1 MSLFVR
7 PKGRIDKWAVH
18 WGCQRILECVGNVTV
33 ETVVFIG
40 VSSVVEAAA
49 ATTDTDHRPHEPCS
63 THTLMLCFLIAF
75 TKNWTISYRIGVG
88 SCMRSRWKPRSTRRH
103 VRALDCPNWPIGR
116 KINVDN
122 KGENISFF
130 FLENWKKTLF
140 FGKVAVS
147 ALWDLHQICWALF
160 TGIYSKFN
168 NM

>member
-33 ETVVFIG
+33 ETVFFL
-40 VSSVVEAAA
+40 SACHQWWRLLPPRPYAPC
-49 ATTDTDHRPHEPCS
+49 THRHRHP
-63 THTLMLCFLIAF
+63 LMLCFLVAF

-88 SCMRSRWKPRSTRRH
+88 SCMRSRWKPRSTKRH
-103 VRALDCPNWPIGR
+103 VRALDCPNWSIGR

-122 KGENISFF
+122 KGENIRFF
-130 FLENWKKTLF
+130 FLENWKIHF
-140 FGKVAVS
+140 FFWKVAVS